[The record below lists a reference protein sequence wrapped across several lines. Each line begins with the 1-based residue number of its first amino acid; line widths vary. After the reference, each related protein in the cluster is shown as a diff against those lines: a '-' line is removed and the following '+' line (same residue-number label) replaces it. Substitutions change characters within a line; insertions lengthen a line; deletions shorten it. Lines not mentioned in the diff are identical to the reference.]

1 MFLIDYFSDN
11 APKILISKIS
21 RLELEQEC
29 EVILTFTNKT
39 KHNLTIKLDPIP
51 PTSYPNLHLQEVAE
65 LSKDELQ
72 IKSSFLI
79 ESAALKTAD
88 PKTMRALIED
98 KSKEKLSIKLIPK
111 KTLDPSEKMKV

>member
-1 MFLIDYFSDN
+1 M
-11 APKILISKIS
+11 S

-29 EVILTFTNKT
+29 DVILTFTNKT

-51 PTSYPNLHLQEVAE
+51 PSAYPNLYLQEVKE

-79 ESAALKTAD
+79 ESAALKSAD
-88 PKTMRALIED
+88 PKTMRTLVED
-98 KSKEKLSIKLIPK
+98 RSKEKLSLKLIPT
-111 KTLDPSEKMKV
+111 KTQDTSEKIKV